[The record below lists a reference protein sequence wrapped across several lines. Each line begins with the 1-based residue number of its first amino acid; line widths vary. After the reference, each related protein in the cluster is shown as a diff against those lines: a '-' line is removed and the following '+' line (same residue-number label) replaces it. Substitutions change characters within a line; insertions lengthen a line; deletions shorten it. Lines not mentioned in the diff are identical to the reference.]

1 MPRTLGGNSVVANF
15 TSGSISPGVIG
26 MSGDVASTG
35 VSIGIAPT
43 GTMANNGAVTFGT
56 ALDRTYSE
64 GLWLFYAAGAVAAGV
79 PAAASFLWTVM
90 SSATVGVVSNNT
102 YTTGVPTVP
111 TVVPF
116 VTTGPGA
123 FTGDT
128 SERFVTLPVAA
139 NALGVMGSLEV
150 QLLVRYNNSAGTK
163 TPRIHWS
170 ASGGTSIAAAAGTT
184 TTGVGMTARIANGL
198 TNAQSTHS
206 YSINSAGS
214 VGAPVVNNT
223 TVDTTVAT
231 SVVPSLQLGTATD
244 WIILSSLLVRLDRSS

>member
-1 MPRTLGGNSVVANF
+1 MSVKSQAAGTNFAGALGA
-15 TSGSISPGVIG
+15 GVLIG
-26 MSGDVASTG
+26 VTGDIAASG

-43 GTMANNGAVTFGT
+43 GTMANNGAVTLGT

-64 GLWLFYAAGAVAAGV
+64 GLFLLYPAGAVAAGS
-79 PAAASFLWTVM
+79 PAAPSFLWTVM
-90 SSATVGVVSNNT
+90 TSPTVGTVSNNA
-102 YTTGVPTVP
+102 YTSGVPSVP

-128 SERFVTLPVAA
+128 TERFITLTVAA
-139 NALGVMGSLEV
+139 NAMGALGSLEV
-150 QLLVRYNNSAGTK
+150 QLIVRYNNSAGTK

-223 TVDTTVAT
+223 AVDTTAAT